1 MYQKWGAA
9 SFSISNNTQIKLP
22 NHFSKN
28 REEKRVKRILSVTI
42 LVFNFFTIL
51 HGQTAPEATD
61 LTKLLNEFL
70 AGASRND
77 AAVHDRFWAEDVI
90 YTGSGGRRRG
100 KTDIMRDVRSAPA
113 PKPGDPTTTFTAEDV
128 RIQQYGNTAIVA
140 FRLVGTTVRGANT
153 EVMNYLN
160 SGTFVKRNTKW
171 QVVNWQSTR
180 VPPETA
186 EPAGAGEPS
195 VELPPELARVLTDYE
210 AGWKSGDAAA
220 LANLFAEDGFVLSNG
235 GPPVKG
241 RAAIQKLYT
250 RNGSPLS
257 LRAFAYATNGD
268 TGYIIGG
275 YSGERGKPDNGKFT
289 LTLRKGADGRWLIV
303 SDMDNSN
310 RRPQ

>member
-1 MYQKWGAA
+1 
-9 SFSISNNTQIKLP
+9 
-22 NHFSKN
+22 
-28 REEKRVKRILSVTI
+28 VKRILSVTI
-42 LVFNFFTIL
+42 LVFIFVTIL
-51 HGQTAPEATD
+51 HAQTAPEATD

-100 KTDIMRDVRSAPA
+100 KTEIMRDVRSAPA
-113 PKPGDPTTTFTAEDV
+113 PKPGDPTTTFSAEDI

-160 SGTFVKRNTKW
+160 SGTFVKRNNQW

-180 VPPETA
+180 VPRAETA
-186 EPAGAGEPS
+186 EPAAPGEPS
-195 VELPPELARVLTDYE
+195 VELPPELARVLADYE
-210 AGWKSGDAAA
+210 AGWKAGDAAA

-289 LTLRKGADGRWLIV
+289 LTLRKGADARWLIV

-310 RRPQ
+310 RGPQ

>member
-1 MYQKWGAA
+1 
-9 SFSISNNTQIKLP
+9 
-22 NHFSKN
+22 
-28 REEKRVKRILSVTI
+28 VKRILSVTI
-42 LVFNFFTIL
+42 LVLTFVTIL
-51 HGQTAPEATD
+51 HAQTAPEATD

-77 AAVHDRFWAEDVI
+77 PAVHERFWAEDVI

-113 PKPGDPTTTFTAEDV
+113 PKPGDPTTTFSAEDV

-160 SGTFVKRNTKW
+160 SGTFVKRNNKW

-186 EPAGAGEPS
+186 EPGAPGEPS

-275 YSGERGKPDNGKFT
+275 FSGERGKPDNGKFT

>member
-1 MYQKWGAA
+1 M
-9 SFSISNNTQIKLP
+9 
-22 NHFSKN
+22 
-28 REEKRVKRILSVTI
+28 KRILSLTILIFTFVTI
-42 LVFNFFTIL
+42 L
-51 HGQTAPEATD
+51 HAQTAPEATH

-70 AGASRND
+70 AGASHND
-77 AAVHDRFWAEDVI
+77 AAVHDRFWADDVI

-140 FRLVGTTVRGANT
+140 FRLVGTTIRGANT

-160 SGTFVKRNTKW
+160 SGTFVKRNNKW

-180 VPPETA
+180 VPPQTA
-186 EPAGAGEPS
+186 EPPASGEPS
-195 VELPPELARVLTDYE
+195 VELPPEVARVLTDYE

-235 GPPVKG
+235 GPPVNG
-241 RAAIQKLYT
+241 RPAIQKLYT

-289 LTLRKGADGRWLIV
+289 LTLRKAADGRWLIV

>member
-1 MYQKWGAA
+1 M
-9 SFSISNNTQIKLP
+9 N
-22 NHFSKN
+22 
-28 REEKRVKRILSVTI
+28 RILSITI
-42 LVFNFFTIL
+42 LVLTFVTISQA
-51 HGQTAPEATD
+51 QTAPDASD

-77 AAVHDRFWAEDVI
+77 AAVHDRFWADDVI

-160 SGTFVKRNTKW
+160 SGTFVKRNNKW

-180 VPPETA
+180 VPRAETA
-186 EPAGAGEPS
+186 EPAAPGEPS

-235 GPPVKG
+235 GSPVKG

-289 LTLRKGADGRWLIV
+289 LTLRKAADGRWLIV

>member
-1 MYQKWGAA
+1 M
-9 SFSISNNTQIKLP
+9 
-22 NHFSKN
+22 
-28 REEKRVKRILSVTI
+28 KRILSLTILIFTFVTI
-42 LVFNFFTIL
+42 L
-51 HGQTAPEATD
+51 HAQTAPEATH

-70 AGASRND
+70 AGASHND
-77 AAVHDRFWAEDVI
+77 AAVHDRFWADDVI

-140 FRLVGTTVRGANT
+140 FRLVGTTIRGANT

-160 SGTFVKRNTKW
+160 SGTFVKRNNKW

-180 VPPETA
+180 VPPQTA
-186 EPAGAGEPS
+186 EPPASGEPS
-195 VELPPELARVLTDYE
+195 VELPPEVARVLTDYE

-235 GPPVKG
+235 APPVKG
-241 RAAIQKLYT
+241 RPAIQKLYT

-289 LTLRKGADGRWLIV
+289 LTLRKAADGRWLIV

>member
-1 MYQKWGAA
+1 M
-9 SFSISNNTQIKLP
+9 
-22 NHFSKN
+22 
-28 REEKRVKRILSVTI
+28 KRILSSII
-42 LVFNFFTIL
+42 LVLTFVTFSRA
-51 HGQTAPEATD
+51 QTAPDAPE
-61 LTKLLNEFL
+61 LTRLLNEFL

-90 YTGSGGRRRG
+90 YTGSAGRRRG
-100 KTDIMRDVRSAPA
+100 KADIMRDVRSAPA
-113 PKPGDPTTTFTAEDV
+113 SKPGDPTTVFTAEDV

-140 FRLVGTTVRGANT
+140 FRLVGTTVKGANT
-153 EVMNYLN
+153 EVMSYLN
-160 SGTFVKRNTKW
+160 SGTFVKRNSKW

-180 VPPETA
+180 LPRAETA
-186 EPAGAGEPS
+186 EPAIAGEPS

-210 AGWKSGDAAA
+210 AAWKAGDAAS

-241 RAAIQKLYT
+241 RPAIQKLYT

-257 LRAFAYATNGD
+257 LRALAYATNGD

-275 YSGERGKPDNGKFT
+275 YSGERGKPDDGKFT
-289 LTLRKGADGRWLIV
+289 LTLRKAPDGRWLIV